1 MIFCSGNCSFYVVF
15 CWQILDRTRPSFLC
29 LYIVVFVVHG
39 ILFFQ
44 QGKKVKSISGFS
56 GRGFKFDETEEA
68 MAKERKQIQKA
79 ALGLNDSD
87 EDEPAQNVSIV

>member
-1 MIFCSGNCSFYVVF
+1 M
-15 CWQILDRTRPSFLC
+15 
-29 LYIVVFVVHG
+29 
-39 ILFFQ
+39 
-44 QGKKVKSISGFS
+44 KSNSGFS

-87 EDEPAQNVSIV
+87 DDEPNQNVSGLRKLFIGRLHSILQTHNSVILALSVEHVVVKSALKF